1 MISVEN
7 LNKHVQ
13 TLAGDIGER
22 NTSKPK
28 ALHRAEEY
36 IAQVWQAQGYSV
48 ERQEYPLHGDR
59 CTNLEITRM
68 GRRKESPVLLI
79 GAHYDSVIGSPG
91 ANDNGTGVA
100 ALLEISRAFAAV
112 APQTSVRFVAFV
124 NEEPPYFQTPFM
136 GSSIYAQNAR
146 ERGDKIRVMASL
158 ETIGYYSNA
167 PASQK
172 FPFPSGLFRLLY
184 PDRGNF
190 IVFASNLAS
199 RAITQEAYNLF
210 RARSD
215 FPVEIIST
223 FEMVP
228 GIDWSDHGS
237 FWRAGYPAFMVTDT
251 APYRYPYYHTAED
264 TPDKVNF
271 EALGRVTEGLHATFQ
286 GLAR

>member
-7 LNKHVQ
+7 LKRHVHA
-13 TLAGDIGER
+13 LAVDIGER
-22 NTSKPK
+22 NTFKPQ

-36 IAQVWQAQGYSV
+36 IAQVWQAQGYDV
-48 ERQEYPLHGDR
+48 VRQEYPLKGNR
-59 CTNLEITRM
+59 WANLEITRA
-68 GRRKESPVLLI
+68 GRGKEAPFLLI
-79 GAHYDSVIGSPG
+79 GAHYDSVVGSPG

-112 APQTSVRFVAFV
+112 EPQTSVRFVAFV

-136 GSSIYAQNAR
+136 GSRIYAQRAR
-146 ERGDKIRVMASL
+146 DQGDKILVMASL
-158 ETIGYYSNA
+158 ETIGYYSDA

-172 FPFPSGLFRLLY
+172 FPFPSALFRLLY

-199 RAITQEAYNLF
+199 RAVTQEAHSLF
-210 RARSD
+210 RARSN

-228 GIDWSDHGS
+228 GIDWSDHAS
-237 FWRAGYPAFMVTDT
+237 FWRAGYLAFMVTDT
-251 APYRYPYYHTAED
+251 APYRYPYYHTAGD
-264 TPDKVNF
+264 TPEKVNY
-271 EALGRVTEGLHATFQ
+271 EALGRVAEGLRATFQ